1 MQLTIIGLPKS
12 GKTTI
17 FNALSAGSAPTS
29 AYSAT
34 QAKPNLGVAKVPDPR
49 MIYLTA
55 RFNPKKI
62 LPAEVHYVDLP
73 ASAKGFGTSEGI
85 GGQFLLHLQQADAI
99 LHVARAFEDP
109 SLPHSLGSVSAE
121 RDIATLDIELSFS
134 DLAVLERRVQR
145 LKEAQKGNKPQE
157 REAAAR
163 ELVLASR
170 IKEALEQEKPVRQQ
184 QFTEEESKT
193 LANYG
198 LLTAKP
204 LLVVVNIGEES
215 IADSDKIEKELRAKF
230 ASPSVKLVVISGKIE
245 AELAQMGEADAKE
258 FRASLGTQESGLS
271 KVIRS
276 SYELLGLQ
284 TFFTVGPDEV
294 RAWTITTGMV
304 AQKAAGKIHSDIERG
319 FIRAEVLGY
328 DDFVKLNA
336 APRTGEKSF
345 VEARKRGVL
354 RQEGKTYVVKDG
366 DIIEFLHNE

>member
-29 AYSAT
+29 AYAAS

-49 MIYLTA
+49 MTYLAA
-55 RFNPKKI
+55 RFNPKK
-62 LPAEVHYVDLP
+62 LVPAEVHYVDLP
-73 ASAKGFGTSEGI
+73 AGAKGFGASEGI
-85 GGQFLLHLQQADAI
+85 GGEFLAHLQKADAI
-99 LHVARAFEDP
+99 LHVARAFEDTA
-109 SLPHSLGSVSAE
+109 LPHSLGSVNAE
-121 RDIATLDIELSFS
+121 RDIEALDLEFSFADLTL
-134 DLAVLERRVQR
+134 LERRIQR

-170 IKEALEQEKPVRQQ
+170 VKEALEQEKPVRQQ
-184 QFTEEESKT
+184 QFTEEENKI

-204 LLVVVNIGEES
+204 ILVVVNIGEDS
-215 IADSDKIEKELRAKF
+215 IADADKMGKELRSKF
-230 ASPSVKLVVISGKIE
+230 ESASVKLVVISGKIE
-245 AELAQMGEADAKE
+245 AELSQMSDAEAQE
-258 FRASLGTQESGLS
+258 FRASLGAAESGLN
-271 KVIRS
+271 KVIRR

-294 RAWTITTGMV
+294 RAWTITVGMV

-319 FIRAEVLGY
+319 FIRAEVLAY

-336 APRTGEKSF
+336 APGTGEKAF